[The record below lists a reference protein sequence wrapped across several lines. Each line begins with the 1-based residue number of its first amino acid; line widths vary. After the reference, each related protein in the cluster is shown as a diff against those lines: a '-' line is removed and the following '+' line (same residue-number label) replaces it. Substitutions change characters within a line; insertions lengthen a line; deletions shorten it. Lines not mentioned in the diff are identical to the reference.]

1 MWVGVLAGQGAAV
14 DQRPHQVPAGVVPV
28 EAVLAEAEARMLL
41 SKKMAVVRKRLP
53 TLSVVEVLV
62 MAIAALWS
70 NKLRTVLTMLGVIIG
85 ITAVIAVT
93 SVGQGVQAQTEANL
107 QGLGADIL
115 RVRPGAANSGNIS
128 QGRGSATTL
137 TWSDAQAI
145 ASQVS
150 VADEVTAYLEQ
161 SSQVVYGQNNSAVTV
176 LGTDIHY
183 ADVNNI
189 TLQSGRFFTE
199 EELQGSQPVAVL
211 GPTVRDDLFGSDTE
225 PIGES
230 IRIQGQRYSVLGIA
244 NEKGSQGRENPDEQV
259 YVPLTNMSARL
270 VGNNALSGIAVQG
283 MSVRVTEQELLEA
296 ADFQMTNL
304 LRVRHNIH
312 PEKGDEDDFEIVS
325 AADLVETLTNTV
337 GLFSVMVA
345 AIAAISLVVG
355 GIGIA
360 NIMLVSVVER
370 TREIGIRKAVG
381 ATNQAIL
388 SQFLAEAIAI
398 SAMGGVLGVCAGIA
412 IARIAA
418 IMFDFPFV
426 VSLWAIILGVGL
438 SFFIGI
444 VAGVVPARSAAK
456 LDPIIALRSD

>member
-1 MWVGVLAGQGAAV
+1 
-14 DQRPHQVPAGVVPV
+14 
-28 EAVLAEAEARMLL
+28 
-41 SKKMAVVRKRLP
+41 MAVVRKRLP

>member
-1 MWVGVLAGQGAAV
+1 
-14 DQRPHQVPAGVVPV
+14 
-28 EAVLAEAEARMLL
+28 MLL

>member
-1 MWVGVLAGQGAAV
+1 M
-14 DQRPHQVPAGVVPV
+14 VVKVHPQQHPSV
-28 EAVLAEAEARMLL
+28 M
-41 SKKMAVVRKRLP
+41 KTRLP
-53 TLSVVEVLV
+53 AISLVEILA
-62 MAIAALWS
+62 MAIAALWN
-70 NKLRTVLTMLGVIIG
+70 NKLRTALTMLGVIIG

-93 SVGQGVQAQTEANL
+93 SVGQGVQSATEANL
-107 QGLGADIL
+107 QGLGADLLQI
-115 RVRPGAANSGNIS
+115 RAGAANSGNVS

-150 VADEVTAYLEQ
+150 VADTVTAYLEQ
-161 SSQVVYGQNNSAVTV
+161 TAQVVYGQNNTSITV

-183 ADVNNI
+183 PTVNNI
-189 TLQSGRFFTE
+189 TLASGRFFTE
-199 EELQGSQPVAVL
+199 AELTEAQAVAVL
-211 GPTVRDDLFGSDTE
+211 GPTVRDDLFGSDGE
-225 PIGES
+225 AIGAN
-230 IRIQGQRYSVLGIA
+230 IRIQGQRYSVLGVA
-244 NEKGSQGRENPDEQV
+244 NEKGAQGRENPDEQI

-283 MSVRVTEQELLEA
+283 IAVKVTEQAQLEA
-296 ADFQMTNL
+296 ADFQITNL

-312 PEKGDEDDFEIVS
+312 PAKGDEDDFEIVS
-325 AADLVETLTNTV
+325 AADLVETLTSTV
-337 GLFSVMVA
+337 GLFTIMVA
-345 AIAAISLVVG
+345 AIAAISLIVG

-381 ATNQAIL
+381 ATDHAVL

-398 SAMGGVLGVCAGIA
+398 AAAGGVLGVGLGVA

-418 IMFDFPFV
+418 TLFDFPFV
-426 VSLWAIILGVGL
+426 ISLWAIALGVGL
-438 SFFIGI
+438 SFAIGI
-444 VAGVVPARSAAK
+444 VAGVIPARSAAK

>member
-1 MWVGVLAGQGAAV
+1 MHLEVVAV
-14 DQRPHQVPAGVVPV
+14 VKI
-28 EAVLAEAEARMLL
+28 LL
-41 SKKMAVVRKRLP
+41 SKRKVSVKKPLP
-53 TLSVVEVLV
+53 SLSMVEVLV

-93 SVGQGVQAQTEANL
+93 SVGQGVQTATEANL

-115 RVRPGAANSGNIS
+115 RVRAGAADSGNIN

-145 ASQVS
+145 ESQVS
-150 VADEVTAYLEQ
+150 VADQVTAYIEQ
-161 SSQVVYGQNNSAVTV
+161 SAQVVYGQNNTAVTV
-176 LGTDIHY
+176 LGTDTHY
-183 ADVNNI
+183 AAVNNI
-189 TLQSGRFFTE
+189 TLQSGRFLTTE
-199 EELQGSQPVAVL
+199 DLRNSRPVAVL
-211 GPTVRDDLFGSDTE
+211 GPTVRDDLFGVNSD
-225 PIGES
+225 PIGSS
-230 IRIQGQRYSVLGIA
+230 IRIQGQRYAVLGVA
-244 NEKGSQGRENPDEQV
+244 NEKGAQGRENPDEQV

-270 VGNNALSGIAVQG
+270 VGNNALSGIAVRG
-283 MSVRVTEQELLEA
+283 ISVKVTEQTLLEA

-304 LRVRHNIH
+304 LRVRHDIY
-312 PEKGDEDDFEIVS
+312 PEKGDEDDFQIVS
-325 AADLVETLTNTV
+325 AADLVETLTSTV
-337 GLFSVMVA
+337 GLFSIMVA

-388 SQFLAEAIAI
+388 SQFLAEAITI
-398 SAMGGVLGVCAGIA
+398 SAVGGVLGVGAGIA

-418 IMFDFPFV
+418 TVFDFPFV
-426 VSLWAIILGVGL
+426 ISVWSIVLGVGL
-438 SFFIGI
+438 SFVIGI
-444 VAGVVPARSAAK
+444 VAGVIPARSAAR

>member
-1 MWVGVLAGQGAAV
+1 MFPHKKTWVAGHHSPSVSAV
-14 DQRPHQVPAGVVPV
+14 
-28 EAVLAEAEARMLL
+28 EILI
-41 SKKMAVVRKRLP
+41 
-53 TLSVVEVLV
+53 
-62 MAIAALWS
+62 MAIAALWN
-70 NKLRTVLTMLGVIIG
+70 NKLRTALTMLGVIIG

-93 SVGQGVQAQTEANL
+93 SVGQGVQSATEANL

-115 RVRPGAANSGNIS
+115 RVRAGAANSGNVS

-150 VADEVTAYLEQ
+150 VADRVTAYLEQ
-161 SSQVVYGQNNSAVTV
+161 TAQVVREQNNTSVTV
-176 LGTDIHY
+176 LGTDTHY
-183 ADVNNI
+183 PIVSNV

-199 EELQGSQPVAVL
+199 EELTEAQAVAIL
-211 GPTVRDDLFGSDTE
+211 GPTVRDDLFGAGNE
-225 PIGES
+225 PIGAN
-230 IRIQGQRYSVLGIA
+230 IRIQGERYSVLGVA
-244 NEKGSQGRENPDEQV
+244 NEKGAQGRENPDEQI

-270 VGNNALSGIAVQG
+270 VGNNALSGVAVQG
-283 MSVRVTEQELLEA
+283 ISVKVTEQAMLEA
-296 ADFQMTNL
+296 ADFQITNL
-304 LRVRHNIH
+304 LRVRHSIYPN
-312 PEKGDEDDFEIVS
+312 KSDEDDFQIVS
-325 AADLVETLTNTV
+325 AADLVETLTSTV

-370 TREIGIRKAVG
+370 TREIGIRKAAG

-388 SQFLAEAIAI
+388 SQFLVEAIAI
-398 SAMGGVLGVCAGIA
+398 SATGGVLGVGLGIA

-418 IMFDFPFV
+418 TVFDFPFV
-426 VSLWAIILGVGL
+426 ISLWAIALGVGL
-438 SFFIGI
+438 SFAIGI
-444 VAGVVPARSAAK
+444 VAGVIPARSAAK

>member
-1 MWVGVLAGQGAAV
+1 MVVKIPAFEK
-14 DQRPHQVPAGVVPV
+14 RVPIQKQP
-28 EAVLAEAEARMLL
+28 
-41 SKKMAVVRKRLP
+41 P
-53 TLSVVEVLV
+53 TLPIVEILL

-93 SVGQGVQAQTEANL
+93 SVGQGVQAETEANL

-115 RVRPGAANSGNIS
+115 RVRAGAASSGNVS

-150 VADEVTAYLEQ
+150 VARTVTAYLEQ
-161 SSQVVYGQNNSAVTV
+161 SSQVVYEQNNTAVTI
-176 LGTDIHY
+176 LGTDTHY

-189 TLQSGRFFTE
+189 TLQSGRYFTE
-199 EELQGSQPVAVL
+199 DELTDARPVAVL
-211 GPTVRDDLFGSDTE
+211 GPTVRDDLFGEDNS
-225 PIGES
+225 PIGHS
-230 IRIQGQRYSVLGIA
+230 IRIQGQRYTVLGVA
-244 NEKGSQGRENPDEQV
+244 NEKGAQGRENPDEQV

-283 MSVRVTEQELLEA
+283 ISVEVTEQALLEA

-304 LRVRHNIH
+304 LRVRHDIY
-312 PEKGDEDDFEIVS
+312 PERGDEDDFEIVS
-325 AADLVETLTNTV
+325 AADLVETLTSTV

-381 ATNQAIL
+381 ATNSAIL
-388 SQFLAEAIAI
+388 SQFMAEAIAI
-398 SAMGGVLGVCAGIA
+398 SAAGGVLGVAMGIA

-418 IMFDFPFV
+418 TLFDFPFV
-426 VSLWAIILGVGL
+426 ISLWSIALGVGL
-438 SFFIGI
+438 SFAIGL
-444 VAGVVPARSAAK
+444 VAGVIPARSAAR
-456 LDPIIALRSD
+456 LDPINALRSG